1 MKSIKIHDAFRLF
14 PLTSN
19 LHNFWLFTVR
29 GEIPPFSPTLH
40 AGALRLTAEKST
52 YMTILLV
59 DDDEDDRKLFIEA
72 TKEVDSTIT
81 CFSAADGVEALAY
94 LRDDQNAAPDFVF
107 LDLRM
112 PGFSGEECLIEMKQE
127 PRMANV
133 PVIVYTTSRDVRESV
148 RLKQLGA
155 AHFASKPVSPEE
167 VYYMVSFIIGE
178 RW

>member
-1 MKSIKIHDAFRLF
+1 MQG
-14 PLTSN
+14 
-19 LHNFWLFTVR
+19 HN
-29 GEIPPFSPTLH
+29 TL
-40 AGALRLTAEKST
+40 RRKKST

-59 DDDEDDRKLFIEA
+59 EDDEDDRKLFIEA

-81 CFSAADGVEALAY
+81 CLSASDGMEALAY
-94 LRDDQNAAPDFVF
+94 LRDDHNDAPDFVF

-112 PGFSGEECLIEMKQE
+112 PGFSGEECLIEIKQE

-133 PVIVYTTSRDVRESV
+133 PVIVYTTSRDVQESV
-148 RLKQLGA
+148 RLKLLGA
-155 AHFASKPVSPEE
+155 AHFASKPVSAEE